1 MKPRLAWAA
10 VALAS
15 LTAAACITPTD
26 RSGDYRVEVT
36 PLPPLLLRDSV
47 RLDARVVD
55 GAGVEV
61 PKAVVAF
68 ASEDPTVLS
77 VSQEGVVTAV
87 GVGTA
92 ILTVSAVGFA
102 DASPF
107 TQAVRIR
114 GRLEVDS
121 VLPVNVRFG
130 DTLTI
135 FGVGLEPDSLFSIE
149 IGGAEA
155 TAKSFVPADSS
166 RPDGEAEL
174 RVWVPPP
181 AERRSALTLLGFR
194 GGLIH
199 PDTLNVAQRDLYEP
213 NDTMP
218 WPLGPVVAFRN
229 PALAFEPRERNS
241 ATDADK
247 QPADWYTFENT
258 RTQDRTIVFFSQ
270 NLGAQAF
277 GVFITDSL
285 EWWSAEATFR
295 VGPNAWTIG
304 LETYLCGGLQFTRMG
319 EPVKIE
325 EVLFPLSIIALEDL
339 PAGTYHVY
347 APYFPFGDPAA
358 YELLIVSEYASVLQP
373 DAAEENDYCNVAAP
387 LPLPGPATLSIDNP
401 HDIDWFRASV
411 PAQTTITVT
420 ATAANDEADLDLY
433 LVRDFRPD
441 SLVLIAVGSEP
452 GGTESVSATLDP
464 GEYFLVVV
472 DFPGVPTQYTLGAG
486 VTPGPVAPVT
496 GTAASLSDRLQLL
509 REKRAASG
517 PGRPDRLRPRG
528 AERR

>member
-1 MKPRLAWAA
+1 MNTHRAGAA
-10 VALAS
+10 VALVALS
-15 LTAAACITPTD
+15 TACITPTD
-26 RSGDYRVEVT
+26 RSGNYRVEVT
-36 PLPPLLLRDSV
+36 PLPSLLLSDTV
-47 RLDARVVD
+47 GLEARVVD
-55 GAGVEV
+55 AAGVEV

-68 ASEDPTVLS
+68 SSDNSAVLS
-77 VSQEGVVTAV
+77 VSQEGMVTAV

-92 ILTVSAVGFA
+92 MLTVSAVGFA
-102 DASPF
+102 DAAPF
-107 TQAVRIR
+107 TQAVRVR

-121 VLPVNVRFG
+121 VLPVNLRFG

-155 TAKSFVPADSS
+155 RVKSFFPADTS
-166 RPDGEAEL
+166 RPDGEAAL

-213 NDTMP
+213 NDTVP
-218 WPLGPVVAFRN
+218 RPLGPVVAFRN
-229 PALAFEPRERNS
+229 PALAFEPRERTS
-241 ATDADK
+241 ATETDR
-247 QPADWYTFENT
+247 QPADWYTFENP
-258 RTQDRTIVFFSQ
+258 RMQDRTIVFFSE

-285 EWWSAEATFR
+285 EWWAPEGTFR
-295 VGPNAWTIG
+295 VGPGSWTIG
-304 LETYLCGGLQFTRMG
+304 LETYLCGGLPFTRAG
-319 EPVKIE
+319 EVVRIE
-325 EVLFPLSIIALEDL
+325 EVLFPLSIIALKDL
-339 PAGTYHVY
+339 PAGTYHIY

-358 YELLIVSEYASVLQP
+358 YELVIVSEYASVIQP
-373 DAAEENDYCNVAAP
+373 DAAEENDYCDVAAS

-411 PAQTTITVT
+411 PAQTTLTLT

-441 SLVLIAVGSEP
+441 SLVLITVGSKP
-452 GGTESVSATLDP
+452 GASESVDAILDP
-464 GEYFLVVV
+464 GDYFLVVV
-472 DFPGVPTQYTLGAG
+472 DFPGVPTQYTLSAA
-486 VTPGPVAPVT
+486 VTPVVAAPAT
-496 GTAASLSDRLQLL
+496 GTSASLSDGLRQL
-509 REKRAASG
+509 RDKRAAQG
-517 PGRPDRLRPRG
+517 PLRPDRLRPG
-528 AERR
+528 APERP